1 MIMQGNQEERNK
13 AFVEKMDM
21 AFSAGDT
28 GFIIS
33 HMHNDVVWEMV
44 GDSIFSGKKEV
55 EKIIASMG
63 EASLPEITQTRITAE
78 ANRVVAEGFVRATTK
93 EGSPFEA
100 AYCDCYVLEDGKIRK
115 LRTYLV
121 ELKGKG
127 AQESS

>member
-1 MIMQGNQEERNK
+1 MQGNQEDRNK
-13 AFVEKMDM
+13 AFVDKMDL
-21 AFSAGDT
+21 AFSAGDP

-44 GDSIFSGKKEV
+44 GDSVFSGKKEV
-55 EKIIASMG
+55 EKMMAAMG

-93 EGSPFEA
+93 EGSSFEA
-100 AYCDCYVLEDGKIRK
+100 AYCDCYVLEDGKIRE

-121 ELKGKG
+121 ELKKKG